1 MTATP
6 RANRGVHDAP
16 REAIDNPDYAPAAEL
31 RAALRRFASF
41 TERAARRHELT
52 PRNYE
57 LLLFIQAADDSGN
70 PATVSSL
77 REPLQTSQ
85 GSVTQLVERAVRNGL
100 IAKTA
105 VPGDGRSAHLHL
117 TPIANNRIA
126 RVFAEL
132 GPERERLA
140 ETISQHL

>member
-1 MTATP
+1 M
-6 RANRGVHDAP
+6 
-16 REAIDNPDYAPAAEL
+16 IDKPDYAPAAEASSCPATVRVL
-31 RAALRRFASF
+31 HRAGS
-41 TERAARRHELT
+41 
-52 PRNYE
+52 
-57 LLLFIQAADDSGN
+57 QAAPANTAQLRTPVVHPAADYSGN

-77 REPLQTSQ
+77 RAAATSQ

-140 ETISQHL
+140 EIISQHL